1 MQQRPLRQ
9 SQDRPF
15 KQVDVFTATPYRGNP
30 LAVVL
35 DGSGLSADEMQHFT
49 TWTNLSECTFLL
61 PPTPE
66 GRAHGAD
73 YRVRIFCPGRELPFA
88 GHPTLGSCH
97 AWLEAGG
104 VPRGE
109 HVVQECGVGL
119 VRLRRD
125 GAFTAGPP
133 QGESAPPRG
142 AAPRAAAEPRIHTA
156 GENPLG
162 GQCLLAFAA
171 PPLIKSGPLPEAEV
185 ALIARGLGVARSD
198 ITAHAWCDNGPN
210 WRGVML
216 RSADQVLALQPDATI
231 LAGLDIGVVGP
242 RGKSGVVGARKA
254 DETQFEVRAFFPGN
268 NGMTEDPVTGSLNAA
283 LAQWL
288 MGAGLAPER
297 YVAAQ
302 GTAMAR
308 EGRVHIERDA
318 DGNTWVGGASVTCIA
333 GTVLI

>member
-1 MQQRPLRQ
+1 MQQ
-9 SQDRPF
+9 RPF
-15 KQVDVFTATPYRGNP
+15 KQVDVFTTTPYRGNP

-35 DGSGLSADEMQHFT
+35 DGTGLDTEAMQHFT
-49 TWTNLSECTFLL
+49 NWTNLSECTFLL

-66 GRAHGAD
+66 GAAAGAD

-104 VPRGE
+104 VPRGK

-119 VRLRRD
+119 VKLRRD
-125 GAFTAGPP
+125 GQRLAFT
-133 QGESAPPRG
+133 
-142 AAPRAAAEPRIHTA
+142 
-156 GENPLG
+156 
-162 GQCLLAFAA
+162 A
-171 PPLIKSGPLPEAEV
+171 PPLIKSGPLDEADV
-185 ALIARGLGVARSD
+185 QLIARGLGVARED

-216 RSADQVLALQPDATI
+216 HSADQVLALQPDATI